1 MNKLTYNNLKEIFDG
16 EKNLGNKPIFI
27 DFYAQWWGP
36 CKMFAQV
43 LDKVYPD
50 YKDKID
56 MYKVDIEEETD
67 MAVAFGARALPYMSF
82 ISKSGEVSS
91 EMGMLDEN
99 TLKYYLE
106 GLISKK

>member
-1 MNKLTYNNLKEIFDG
+1 MIN
-16 EKNLGNKPIFI
+16 
-27 DFYAQWWGP
+27 
-36 CKMFAQV
+36 
-43 LDKVYPD
+43 
-50 YKDKID
+50 